1 MAVTI
6 KDVAQLA
13 GVSPSTVSRT
23 CKDNPSISEETKERV
38 RRAMIE
44 LGYEPNFQ
52 ASNLASQNSRAIG
65 IILPPSPKETFEN
78 AFFLEAIRGISSFCN
93 EKQYINTVITGN
105 TEEELLSVIKS
116 MTRSGQVDGF
126 IVLYS
131 KADDPVINYLY
142 NEGYLYVLIGKA
154 NQNANQTIYVDN
166 DNLLAGKDATE
177 HLIQLGHKKIAYLGG
192 DNSTIFSADRRA
204 GYQLALTQHQIPIVP
219 EYCIE
224 LPFKAKDQI
233 EVMTNLLKLKD
244 KPTAVVVCDD
254 ILALTLENIC
264 RELELTLPED
274 LSIVS
279 FNNSLVARLT
289 TPKLS
294 SVDINS
300 FQLGIEAASQMIN
313 HIENPNLV
321 ATKIIV
327 PHYLVERESCVAI
340 NSIMDTESEPAR
352 ATKNIKN
359 S

>member
-6 KDVAQLA
+6 KDVALLA

-23 CKDNPSISEETKERV
+23 CKNNPSISEETKERV
-38 RRAMIE
+38 RQAMLE

-52 ASNLASQNSRAIG
+52 ASNLASQNSRTIG

-105 TEEELLSVIKS
+105 TENELLSVIKS
-116 MTRSGQVDGF
+116 MTKSGQVDGF

-131 KADDPVINYLY
+131 KTDDPVIQYLY
-142 NEGYLYVLIGKA
+142 NEGLLYVLIGKA
-154 NQNANQTIYVDN
+154 NQNTNQTIYVDN
-166 DNLLAGKDATE
+166 DNLLAGLDATN
-177 HLIQLGHKKIAYLGG
+177 HLIQLGHQKIAYLGG
-192 DNSTIFSADRRA
+192 DNSATFSADRRA
-204 GYQLALTQHQIPIVP
+204 GYQLALTQQGLPIRP

-224 LPFKAKDQI
+224 LPIKAKEQI
-233 EVMTNLLKLKD
+233 AVMTELLKSSD
-244 KPTAVVVCDD
+244 RPTAVVVCDD
-254 ILALTLENIC
+254 ILALTLERIC
-264 RELELTLPED
+264 RELKLSLPED

-289 TPKLS
+289 TPQLT

-313 HIENPNLV
+313 HIENPNLM

-327 PHYLVERESCVAI
+327 PHHLVERESCRQLTI
-340 NSIMDTESEPAR
+340 
-352 ATKNIKN
+352 
-359 S
+359 

>member
-23 CKDNPSISEETKERV
+23 CRNHSSISEETKEKV
-38 RRAMIE
+38 RQAMAE

-52 ASNLASQNSRAIG
+52 ASNLASQNSRTIG
-65 IILPPSPKETFEN
+65 IILPPSQKETFEN

-93 EKQYINTVITGN
+93 KNQYINTVITGN
-105 TEEELLSVIKS
+105 TEEELLSVIKT

-131 KADDPVINYLY
+131 KLDDPVINYLY

-154 NQNANQTIYVDN
+154 NQNTNQTIYVDN
-166 DNLLAGKDATE
+166 DNLLAGRDATE

-192 DNSTIFSADRRA
+192 DDSAMFSADRRA
-204 GYQLALTQHQIPIVP
+204 GYQLALAQHQIPLIP
-219 EYCIE
+219 EYNIE
-224 LPFKAKDQI
+224 LPFKAKDQVM
-233 EVMTNLLKLKD
+233 VMTKLLESKKR
-244 KPTAVVVCDD
+244 PTAVVVCDD
-254 ILALTLENIC
+254 IMALTLENIC
-264 RELELTLPED
+264 RDMNLSLPDD

-289 TPKLS
+289 NPKLTS
-294 SVDINS
+294 MDINS
-300 FQLGIEAASQMIN
+300 FQLGSEAASQMIN
-313 HIENPNLV
+313 HIENPNLM

-327 PHYLVERESCVAI
+327 PHYLVERESCQRVVG
-340 NSIMDTESEPAR
+340 E
-352 ATKNIKN
+352 
-359 S
+359 

>member
-23 CKDNPSISEETKERV
+23 CKNNPSISEETKERV
-38 RRAMIE
+38 RRAMTE

-65 IILPPSPKETFEN
+65 IILPPSQRETFEN

-105 TEEELLSVIKS
+105 TDEEILSVIKS

-131 KADDPVINYLY
+131 KVDNPVINYLY

-154 NQNANQTIYVDN
+154 TQNTNQTIYVDN
-166 DNLLAGKDATE
+166 DNLLAGLDATE
-177 HLIQLGHKKIAYLGG
+177 YLIKLGHKKIAYLGG
-192 DNSTIFSADRRA
+192 DNSAMFSADRRS
-204 GYQLALTQHQIPIVP
+204 GYQLALAKYELPLIP
-219 EYCIE
+219 EYNIE
-224 LPFKAKDQI
+224 LPYKAKEQI
-233 EVMTNLLKLKD
+233 VVMTKLLESVD
-244 KPTAVVVCDD
+244 RPTAVVVCDD
-254 ILALTLENIC
+254 ILALTLERIC
-264 RELELTLPED
+264 RELNLSLPKD

-289 TPKLS
+289 TPKLC

-313 HIENPNLV
+313 HIANPNLM

-327 PHYLVERESCVAI
+327 PHYLVERESCMPLIPKSI
-340 NSIMDTESEPAR
+340 NVLS
-352 ATKNIKN
+352 
-359 S
+359 

>member
-23 CKDNPSISEETKERV
+23 CKDNPSISEETKEKV
-38 RRAMIE
+38 RQAMAE

-52 ASNLASQNSRAIG
+52 ASNLATNNSRTIG
-65 IILPPSPKETFEN
+65 IILPPSQRETFEN

-105 TEEELLSVIKS
+105 TEDELLAVIKT

-154 NQNANQTIYVDN
+154 SQNANQTIYVDN
-166 DNLLAGKDATE
+166 DNLLAGRDATE

-192 DNSTIFSADRRA
+192 DDSTIFSADRRA

-224 LPFKAKDQI
+224 LPYKAKEQI
-233 EVMTNLLKLKD
+233 QVMTDLLKLKNR
-244 KPTAVVVCDD
+244 PTAVVVCDD

-264 RELELTLPED
+264 RDLKLSLPED

-289 TPKLS
+289 TPKLC

-327 PHYLVERESCVAI
+327 PHYLVERESCKTLT
-340 NSIMDTESEPAR
+340 DTTIT
-352 ATKNIKN
+352 TKSKN
-359 S
+359 RE

>member
-23 CKDNPSISEETKERV
+23 CRNHSSISEETKEKV
-38 RRAMIE
+38 RQAMAE

-52 ASNLASQNSRAIG
+52 ASNLASQNSRTIG
-65 IILPPSPKETFEN
+65 IILPPSQKETFEN

-93 EKQYINTVITGN
+93 KNQYINTVITGN
-105 TEEELLSVIKS
+105 TEEELLSVIKT

-131 KADDPVINYLY
+131 KLDDPVINYLY

-154 NQNANQTIYVDN
+154 NQNTNQTIYVDN
-166 DNLLAGKDATE
+166 DNLLAGRDATE

-192 DNSTIFSADRRA
+192 DDSAMFSADRRA
-204 GYQLALTQHQIPIVP
+204 GYQLALAQHQIPLIP
-219 EYCIE
+219 EYNIE
-224 LPFKAKDQI
+224 LPFKAKDQVM
-233 EVMTNLLKLKD
+233 VMTKLLESKKR
-244 KPTAVVVCDD
+244 PTAVVVCDD
-254 ILALTLENIC
+254 IMALTLENIC
-264 RELELTLPED
+264 RDMQLSLPDD

-289 TPKLS
+289 NPKLTS
-294 SVDINS
+294 MDINS
-300 FQLGIEAASQMIN
+300 FQLGSEAASQMIN
-313 HIENPNLV
+313 HIENPNLM

-327 PHYLVERESCVAI
+327 PHYLVERESCQRVGG
-340 NSIMDTESEPAR
+340 E
-352 ATKNIKN
+352 
-359 S
+359 

>member
-23 CKDNPSISEETKERV
+23 CRNHSSISEETKEKV
-38 RRAMIE
+38 RQAMAE

-52 ASNLASQNSRAIG
+52 ASNLASQNSRTIG
-65 IILPPSPKETFEN
+65 IILPPSQKETFEN

-93 EKQYINTVITGN
+93 KNQYINTVITGN
-105 TEEELLSVIKS
+105 TEEELLSVIKT

-131 KADDPVINYLY
+131 KLDDPVINYLY

-154 NQNANQTIYVDN
+154 NQNTNQTIYVDN
-166 DNLLAGKDATE
+166 DNLLAGRDATE

-192 DNSTIFSADRRA
+192 DDSAMFSADRRA
-204 GYQLALTQHQIPIVP
+204 GYQLALAQHQIPLIP
-219 EYCIE
+219 EYNIE
-224 LPFKAKDQI
+224 LPFKAKDQVM
-233 EVMTNLLKLKD
+233 VMTKLLESKKR
-244 KPTAVVVCDD
+244 PTAVVVCDD
-254 ILALTLENIC
+254 IMALTLENIC
-264 RELELTLPED
+264 RDMNLSLPDD

-289 TPKLS
+289 NPKLTS
-294 SVDINS
+294 MDINS
-300 FQLGIEAASQMIN
+300 FQLGSEAASQMIN
-313 HIENPNLV
+313 HIENPNLM

-327 PHYLVERESCVAI
+327 PHYLVERESCQRVGG
-340 NSIMDTESEPAR
+340 E
-352 ATKNIKN
+352 
-359 S
+359 

>member
-23 CKDNPSISEETKERV
+23 CRNHSSISEETKEKV
-38 RRAMIE
+38 RQAMAE

-52 ASNLASQNSRAIG
+52 ASNLASQNSRTIG
-65 IILPPSPKETFEN
+65 IILPPSQKETFEN

-93 EKQYINTVITGN
+93 KNQYINTVITGN
-105 TEEELLSVIKS
+105 TEEELLSVIKT

-131 KADDPVINYLY
+131 KLDDPVINYLY

-154 NQNANQTIYVDN
+154 NQNTNQTIYVDN
-166 DNLLAGKDATE
+166 DNLLAGRDATE

-192 DNSTIFSADRRA
+192 DDSAMFSADRRA
-204 GYQLALTQHQIPIVP
+204 GYQLALAQHQIPLIP
-219 EYCIE
+219 EYNIE
-224 LPFKAKDQI
+224 LPFKAKDQVM
-233 EVMTNLLKLKD
+233 VMTKLLESKKR
-244 KPTAVVVCDD
+244 PTAVVVCDD
-254 ILALTLENIC
+254 IMALTLENIC
-264 RELELTLPED
+264 RDMNLSLPDD

-289 TPKLS
+289 NPKLTS
-294 SVDINS
+294 MDINS
-300 FQLGIEAASQMIN
+300 FQLGSEAASQMIN
-313 HIENPNLV
+313 HIENPNLM

-327 PHYLVERESCVAI
+327 PHYWVERESCQRVGG
-340 NSIMDTESEPAR
+340 E
-352 ATKNIKN
+352 
-359 S
+359 

>member
-38 RRAMIE
+38 RRAMTE

-52 ASNLASQNSRAIG
+52 ASNLASHNSRAIG
-65 IILPPSPKETFEN
+65 IILPPSQRETFEN

-105 TEEELLSVIKS
+105 TEDELLSVIKS

-154 NQNANQTIYVDN
+154 NKNANQTIYVDN
-166 DNLLAGKDATE
+166 DNLLAGRDATE

-204 GYQLALTQHQIPIVP
+204 GYQLALTQHQLPIVP

-224 LPFKAKDQI
+224 LPFKAKEQI

-244 KPTAVVVCDD
+244 RPTAVVVCDD

-264 RELELTLPED
+264 RELELSLPED

-327 PHYLVERESCVAI
+327 PHYLVERESCI
-340 NSIMDTESEPAR
+340 SIKEDLSKQQEGTTNR
-352 ATKNIKN
+352 L
-359 S
+359 

>member
-65 IILPPSPKETFEN
+65 IILPPSQKETFEN

-131 KADDPVINYLY
+131 KADDPVINFLY
-142 NEGYLYVLIGKA
+142 NEGFLYVLIGKA
-154 NQNANQTIYVDN
+154 NQNTNQTIYVDN
-166 DNLLAGKDATE
+166 DNLLAGRDATE

-224 LPFKAKDQI
+224 LPFKAKEQI

-264 RELELTLPED
+264 RELELSLPED

-340 NSIMDTESEPAR
+340 NSVINAESEPTR
-352 ATKNIKN
+352 ATKKQ
-359 S
+359 

>member
-65 IILPPSPKETFEN
+65 IILPPSQKETFEN

-131 KADDPVINYLY
+131 KADDPVINFLY
-142 NEGYLYVLIGKA
+142 SEGFLYVLIGKS

-166 DNLLAGKDATE
+166 DNLLAGRDATE

-224 LPFKAKDQI
+224 LPFKAKEQI

-264 RELELTLPED
+264 RELELSLPED

-340 NSIMDTESEPAR
+340 NSVINAEAEPTR
-352 ATKNIKN
+352 ATKNSKK

>member
-38 RRAMIE
+38 RRAMTE

-52 ASNLASQNSRAIG
+52 ASNLASHNSRAIG
-65 IILPPSPKETFEN
+65 IILPPSQRETFEN

-105 TEEELLSVIKS
+105 TEDELLSVIKS

-154 NQNANQTIYVDN
+154 NKNANQTIYVDN
-166 DNLLAGKDATE
+166 DNLLAGRDATE

-204 GYQLALTQHQIPIVP
+204 GYQLALTQHQLPIVP

-224 LPFKAKDQI
+224 LPFKAKEQI

-244 KPTAVVVCDD
+244 RPTAVVVCDD

-264 RELELTLPED
+264 RKLELSLPED

-327 PHYLVERESCVAI
+327 PHYLVERESCI
-340 NSIMDTESEPAR
+340 SIKEDLSKQQEGTTNR
-352 ATKNIKN
+352 L
-359 S
+359 

>member
-65 IILPPSPKETFEN
+65 IILPPSQKETFEN
-78 AFFLEAIRGISSFCN
+78 AFFLKAIRGISSFCN

-105 TEEELLSVIKS
+105 TEDELLSVIKS

-131 KADDPVINYLY
+131 KADDPVINFLY
-142 NEGYLYVLIGKA
+142 NEGFLYVLIGKT

-224 LPFKAKDQI
+224 LPFKAKEQI

-264 RELELTLPED
+264 RELELSLPED

-340 NSIMDTESEPAR
+340 NSVINAESEPAR
-352 ATKNIKN
+352 ATKKQ
-359 S
+359 

>member
-65 IILPPSPKETFEN
+65 IILPPSQKETFEN

-131 KADDPVINYLY
+131 KADDPVINFLY
-142 NEGYLYVLIGKA
+142 SEGFLYVLIGKS

-166 DNLLAGKDATE
+166 DNLLAGRDATE

-224 LPFKAKDQI
+224 LPFKAKEQI

-264 RELELTLPED
+264 RELELSLPED

-340 NSIMDTESEPAR
+340 NSVINAESEPTR
-352 ATKNIKN
+352 ATKKQ
-359 S
+359 